1 MDFPLSELENSL
13 LMLSTLDFPAPLLR
27 TRSAISFLALSE
39 GFPPTLAF
47 LSLPGNFLEGSAR
60 DSRDRDCRLVSAALV
75 RVDGALDV
83 FLFFLLDP

>member
-1 MDFPLSELENSL
+1 MDFPLSELKNSL

-47 LSLPGNFLEGSAR
+47 LSGNFLEGSAR